1 MAFIDG
7 GCLTNKKAKGQRAK
21 TRDKLKRK
29 GSKLSVNKILK
40 EFNAAGETV
49 QVNINS
55 SFHSGI
61 PHRRYQGISG
71 KVIGRQG
78 NAFKIAVK
86 EGNAPRTLIVTA
98 AHLKVLQHSGKGE
111 VQ

>member
-1 MAFIDG
+1 M
-7 GCLTNKKAKGQRAK
+7 TNKKAKGQRTK

-29 GSKLSVNKILK
+29 GSRLSVNKILK
-40 EFNAAGETV
+40 EFNTGETV

-78 NAFKIAVK
+78 NAFRIAVK
-86 EGNAPRTLIVTA
+86 EGNAPRTLVVTA
-98 AHLKVLQHSGKGE
+98 AHLKALHHSGKGE
-111 VQ
+111 MQ